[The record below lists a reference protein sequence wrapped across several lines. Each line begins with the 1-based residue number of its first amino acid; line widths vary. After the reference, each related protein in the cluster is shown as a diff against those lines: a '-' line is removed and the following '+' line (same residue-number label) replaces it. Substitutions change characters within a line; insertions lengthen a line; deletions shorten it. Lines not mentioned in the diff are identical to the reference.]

1 MEAGHFAQA
10 GAGPRLGPHRGYPLW
25 AASKANA
32 EAYPSFPLYSTGQIC
47 TGVQDLLNSPN
58 NEDPAQTEAFQLY
71 RKDKVAYEKKI
82 REVAKQNTP
91 RD

>member
-1 MEAGHFAQA
+1 MPA
-10 GAGPRLGPHRGYPLW
+10 LLD
-25 AASKANA
+25 
-32 EAYPSFPLYSTGQIC
+32 QIC

>member
-10 GAGPRLGPHRGYPLW
+10 GAGRGLELHCGYLCRQRPKLKHILP
-25 AASKANA
+25 A
-32 EAYPSFPLYSTGQIC
+32 LLDQIC